1 MFFFFF
7 LTDFLHLTEQ
17 IDTFQLDNASA
28 TLASS
33 LPLFSDRTICRDW
46 HGRPNKELRSQP
58 LLERRLQGMWC
69 RSKLTSGWICDR
81 QKYLEPSNLHTQV
94 STSPSSPPSRPPRSA
109 AAAVWPPIAFGR
121 RKEEVPFPLQAKVT
135 DIKRFRDQ
143 FPLATVKTTL
153 QTVRFECDSSA
164 IWQYTNN
171 QTAQSKKRLAV
182 KTQPINPT
190 SSHQLDS
197 NFCKSK
203 YKTN

>member
-1 MFFFFF
+1 MYFHSAWKLLDLFFFFF
-7 LTDFLHLTEQ
+7 TDFLHLTEQ

-94 STSPSSPPSRPPRSA
+94 SCSPSSPPQPPA
-109 AAAVWPPIAFGR
+109 
-121 RKEEVPFPLQAKVT
+121 EVSCSCSLAPHCFRAK
-135 DIKRFRDQ
+135 KGGGS
-143 FPLATVKTTL
+143 L
-153 QTVRFECDSSA
+153 S
-164 IWQYTNN
+164 
-171 QTAQSKKRLAV
+171 TASKGYRQGKKRLAV
-182 KTQPINPT
+182 KTQPINST